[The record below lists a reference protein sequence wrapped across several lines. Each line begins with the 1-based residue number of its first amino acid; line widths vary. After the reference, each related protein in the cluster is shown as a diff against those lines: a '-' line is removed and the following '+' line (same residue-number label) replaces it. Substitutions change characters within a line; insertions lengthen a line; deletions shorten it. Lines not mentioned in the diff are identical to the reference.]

1 MSQQKIPVVVLAGF
15 LGSGKT
21 TLLNHLLRNSG
32 GTRIGAIVND
42 FGSINIDAMAIAG
55 QVDSMVALDSGC
67 LCCVADPGDLD
78 EMLDRL
84 ARPAARIDVI
94 VIEASGLA
102 EPQSMIRMLL
112 ASSDERITY
121 GGLVEV
127 LDAAEYEATRARHPE
142 LDRHVRIADLVV
154 LNKTDRVGPEA
165 LAGLLDTI
173 AGLGPGTPVVTAE
186 HGRVDPALLFDPRPR
201 TEHTEPVHQ
210 LSFDELYADLAHEED
225 DHSGH
230 LHTLYDSVEFTTAEP
245 LAPRAFMDFLD
256 ARPAGLF
263 RIKGHVRFAP
273 DAQTR
278 KYGLHAVGGHLRFE
292 PSPWARAERPAT
304 QLVMIGAGIDAGAL
318 TKELRGCVD
327 PAPETATAEQL
338 LCVLRHVRG
347 E

>member
-1 MSQQKIPVVVLAGF
+1 LAKNRIPVIVLAGF

-21 TLLNHLLRNSG
+21 TLLNHLLRNSA
-32 GTRIGAIVND
+32 GTRIGAVVND

-67 LCCVADPGDLD
+67 LCCVADSSDLD

-112 ASSDERITY
+112 ASPDPRLTY

-127 LDAAEYEATRARHPE
+127 LDAAEYDSTRARHPE

-154 LNKTDRVGPEA
+154 LNKADRVTEEVRE
-165 LAGLLDTI
+165 GLLATI
-173 AGLGPGTPVVTAE
+173 AGLSPGTPVVTAE

-201 TEHTEPVHQ
+201 AGHTEPVHQ
-210 LSFDELYADLAHEED
+210 LSFDELYTAADD
-225 DHSGH
+225 GDGDHSRH
-230 LHTLYDSVEFTTAEP
+230 IHTLYESAEFTSGRP

-256 ARPAGLF
+256 SRPAGLY
-263 RIKGHVRFAP
+263 RMKGHVHFAP
-273 DAQTR
+273 DAATR
-278 KYGLHAVGGHLRFE
+278 QYTLHAVGGHLRFE
-292 PSPWARAERPAT
+292 PGPRARAQEPAT
-304 QLVMIGAGIDAGAL
+304 RLVMIGAGIDAGAL
-318 TKELRGCVD
+318 TEQLHGCVD
-327 PAPETATAEQL
+327 PDPAAATPEQL
-338 LCVLRHVRG
+338 LCVLRHVRD